1 VKRLRFA
8 IGLGLALLPSP
19 LKIPLYRW
27 LFGYRIG
34 KGVRIGLSPLIG
46 VRRCRIG
53 DHARIGSFNLF
64 YEVGDL
70 EVGDH
75 ARIGFLNL
83 FRGGRKVRI
92 GAYASIL
99 RQNVFNSIIKRD
111 FVDPVDPVLD
121 LGTGSVVTSGHWLDF
136 SAGIDIGDHTIV
148 GGRNSSFWT
157 HNRQRGRRISVGC
170 HCYIGSEVRVA
181 PGAEVPPL
189 CIVALG
195 SVLTGRSSPPRSL
208 IGGNPASVVR
218 PLGQQD
224 LFLIVHKTRDDIP
237 DDVASGDF
245 PDDLRTAA
253 RQPDRAGCACPARAE
268 DLPALT

>member
-1 VKRLRFA
+1 MGVA
-8 IGLGLALLPSP
+8 LALLPSL

-34 KGVRIGLSPLIG
+34 KDVRIGLSPLIG

-64 YEVGDL
+64 YEIEDL

-83 FRGGRKVRI
+83 FRGGQMITI
-92 GAYASIL
+92 GRFGTIL
-99 RQNVFNSIIKRD
+99 RQNVFNSIIDRD
-111 FVDPVDPVLD
+111 FVHPVESALY
-121 LGTGSVVTSGHWLDF
+121 LGAGSVVTSGHWLDF
-136 SAGIDIGDHTIV
+136 SAGIEIGDHTVV

-157 HNRQRGRRISVGC
+157 HNRQRGRPIAVGC
-170 HCYIGSEVRVA
+170 HCYLGSEIRVA
-181 PGAEVPPL
+181 PGAEVPSF

-195 SVLTGRSSPPRSL
+195 SVLSGHFSPPRSL

-218 PLGQQD
+218 ELQQRD
-224 LFLIVHKTRDDIP
+224 LILIVHKTRDDIP
-237 DDVASGDF
+237 DESAQMHLL
-245 PDDLRTAA
+245 DDLIAVA
-253 RQPDRAGCACPARAE
+253 RQPDAIECAGQA
-268 DLPALT
+268 